1 VTRQTGSPAA
11 AGEPDRW
18 GRPSRGLL
26 GWGGAGLAGFV
37 EQKNLIDDTTVK
49 KALGEFQDD
58 LGG

>member
-1 VTRQTGSPAA
+1 MGAPVK
-11 AGEPDRW
+11 
-18 GRPSRGLL
+18 RPPRL
-26 GWGGAGLAGFV
+26 GGAGLAGFV